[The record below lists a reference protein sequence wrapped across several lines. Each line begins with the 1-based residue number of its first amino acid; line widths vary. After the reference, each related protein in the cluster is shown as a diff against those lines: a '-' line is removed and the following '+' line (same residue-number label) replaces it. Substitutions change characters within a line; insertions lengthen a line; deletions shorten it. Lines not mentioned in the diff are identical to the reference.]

1 MYVRTNIDLDDRLV
15 ARGLRLSGLKTKK
28 ALVNLAL
35 REFVRRKDQKRI
47 LELRGKVLWHAES
60 RDIRSAARSVA

>member
-28 ALVNLAL
+28 ELVNLAL
-35 REFVRRKDQKRI
+35 REFVRRKDQKKI
-47 LELRGKVLWHAES
+47 LELRGKIHWQGDLSVMRES
-60 RDIRSAARSVA
+60 RF

>member
-1 MYVRTNIDLDDRLV
+1 MYVRTNIVLDDRLV

-28 ALVNLAL
+28 ELVNLAL

-47 LELRGKVLWHAES
+47 LELRGKVLWQGDLDVMREN
-60 RDIRSAARSVA
+60 RF